1 MIRRGRVTTNEK
13 PPRVFYVYTW
23 SKREAFS
30 LVRMHF
36 LTTEGSKYPAMKL
49 TYKVQTFDE
58 FESEPRLSLFD
69 RRTAPGS

>member
-49 TYKVQTFDE
+49 TYKV
-58 FESEPRLSLFD
+58 EPLEAEPCILVFD